1 MIFLFIQ
8 VLLVYL
14 YKCWFI
20 VEFDCFIYDFII
32 FINLCSYGEYLMK
45 NRDPLKVMIG
55 LHVKEAR
62 EAAGLTQAKLAEE
75 IDKST
80 TFISS
85 LENGTC
91 GANIQTIISICDV
104 LKCSSDYILFE
115 KMHSENDTHLIQYQ
129 NLIKDL
135 TPEEMDLVQNVVH
148 ATVLSLKQNGSFSKN
163 KKEL

>member
-1 MIFLFIQ
+1 MLPPFVQ
-8 VLLVYL
+8 VLLIFM
-14 YKCWFI
+14 YKYYFVVKCN
-20 VEFDCFIYDFII
+20 DFIYDFII
-32 FINLCSYGEYLMK
+32 LIYLCSYGEYLMK

-91 GANIQTIISICDV
+91 GANIRTIISICDV
-104 LKCSSDYILFE
+104 LKCSSDFILFE
-115 KMHSENDTHLIQYQ
+115 KRHSENSSHLLQYQ

-135 TPEEMDLVQNVVH
+135 TPEEMDLIQNVVH
-148 ATVLSLKQNGSFSKN
+148 AAVLSLKQSGHLAND
-163 KKEL
+163 KKES